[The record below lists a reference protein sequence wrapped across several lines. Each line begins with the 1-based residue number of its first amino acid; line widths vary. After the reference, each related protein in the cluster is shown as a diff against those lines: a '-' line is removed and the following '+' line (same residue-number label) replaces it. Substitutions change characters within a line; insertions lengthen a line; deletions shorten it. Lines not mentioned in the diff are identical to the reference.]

1 MNKFAIALLTAA
13 LLAGCGQTTSE
24 VNLQVEDLEDYIDWK
39 DDQEDIEIDPFKAK
53 PIFVNG
59 TGTVR
64 AAPDIAVLTGIIK
77 SEAKVEYKAMDSSA
91 KVMNRIQE
99 IIDGKDIKISF
110 TSLSGAE
117 QRDLECLAH
126 NNEASRRHSDI
137 NNDNWFNKREK
148 NRPEDV
154 RQKLREPKK
163 RIAEKVCE
171 VTHVENYI
179 VFTAWVRP
187 SGEVSDYIRAF
198 TEAGVEQVNL
208 FGFDFSNYDELYK
221 EASVKAVKNAREK
234 AEISARIAGT
244 QLTTIESF
252 VVSATE
258 RRSRFGQQ
266 AMIISPHGNR
276 SAVPQQRIAFS
287 DRIIRSQGT
296 PRNGSYRQPQPVYA
310 PPPPAAMTC
319 WDGSVVVNAAQC
331 PGQPQMQAQT
341 SFNGISNGGFASSAG
356 FSGSGVP
363 LGGRIPPIFETVTET
378 VVVQEASS
386 ELITIPATFE
396 TVYETVVVQEA
407 SGSSP
412 AITQE
417 IARRVVK
424 TPARTTE
431 RTIPAVSKTVSRRVL
446 KNPGSANNGGGV
458 SAQTGA
464 SNALN
469 ESMMSGSKTIRVT
482 ASVSYNYE
490 TPLDGVIFKVPED
503 E

>member
-13 LLAGCGQTTSE
+13 FLAGCGQTSSE

-110 TSLSGAE
+110 TNLSGAE
-117 QRDLECLAH
+117 QRDLQCLAH

-163 RIAEKVCE
+163 RIVEKVCE

-198 TEAGVEQVNL
+198 TEAGVEQVSL

-287 DRIIRSQGT
+287 DRVIRSQGT
-296 PRNGSYRQPQPVYA
+296 PRNRGYRQPQPAPQPVVAFA
-310 PPPPAAMTC
+310 PPPPL
-319 WDGSVVVNAAQC
+319 
-331 PGQPQMQAQT
+331 MQAPPNFSGT
-341 SFNGISNGGFASSAG
+341 SSDGFASSAG

-412 AITQE
+412 AVTEQ

-431 RTIPAVSKTVSRRVL
+431 RTIPAVSKNVTRRVL

-490 TPLDGVIFKVPED
+490 TPLDGVIFKVPEA

>member
-287 DRIIRSQGT
+287 DRVIRSQAS
-296 PRNGSYRQPQPVYA
+296 PRNGGYRQPQPAPQPVVAFA
-310 PPPPAAMTC
+310 PPPPL
-319 WDGSVVVNAAQC
+319 
-331 PGQPQMQAQT
+331 MQAQT
-341 SFNGISNGGFASSAG
+341 NFSGISSGGFTSSAG

-386 ELITIPATFE
+386 ELVTIPATFE

-412 AITQE
+412 AVTEQ

-490 TPLDGVIFKVPED
+490 TPLDGVIFKVPEA